1 MEIVDNKALVIR
13 TRNPQ
18 KIINAIPK
26 SEVVKQGDDISEV
39 AVHWG
44 LDETLVLHNLGYS
57 KAPSPIIS
65 KYDWC
70 GIHTPFE
77 HQKETA
83 AFLTTNHRC
92 FVLNEAGTGKTSAAI
107 WAADYLMK
115 KGKVKRVL
123 IIAPLSILSSA
134 WQSDLFKVAMHRT
147 VSVAHGAANKRKQ
160 IIKEGSEF
168 VIINYDGVEVVVDE
182 ILEGGFDLI
191 ISDEC
196 TSLKN
201 PSTKRWKTVKK
212 IIKPNTRLW
221 MMTGT
226 PAAQSPLDAYGMA
239 KLVNPEQ
246 VPRTFGGWRDM
257 TMQHISQFRWIPKPR
272 AKEIVHAALQ
282 PAIRF
287 TKEECLDLPDVVYMT
302 RDVELTPQQKRYYEV
317 LRKEMLFSASGEEVT
332 AVNAATKMGKLL
344 QISCIGY
351 TTPVLTQRHGWIP
364 IYTVT
369 PEDLVW
375 DGEEWVNCGG
385 AVFKGLR
392 ETVLLD
398 GVQMTPEHLVLTKSG
413 WQPAGE
419 CINGNASEGFNR
431 EKVRLPSSFSAFW
444 NKLRKNKKSNMALP
458 LRLWD
463 RNSTR
468 ITEPTFVTPT
478 QCAALRVPS
487 RGTYTD
493 AWYDLHKALR
503 DMVWCPKPLSFNI
516 RQGLQKL
523 WWPGHHHMRTVEGFI
538 CKLLGGHERGVLG
551 QLDVGSQERQR
562 WVLQRKLSMGNY
574 PRAGKQHTIQ
584 SDVRYPKR
592 ENEFITGGDDV
603 WIKNSNTPCE
613 TDTLRMGA
621 SASPNNPPATTQV
634 FDLIN
639 CGPRNRFVVRGA
651 EGQHIIVHNC
661 GAVYTDDKQILEFD
675 VSNRMNVLKEVLD
688 ETSNKAIVFAPYRH
702 TIELLRVFLEKE
714 GISVE
719 LIHGDVSVNKRTD
732 IFNRF
737 QTQSDPK
744 VLVIQPQAASHG
756 VTLTAADNVIFWSPV
771 TSVETYIQCIARMDR
786 FGQKNKMTV
795 THLQGSEV
803 ERKLYKALQDR
814 KNLHEELVALYRG
827 LTSDAVV
834 VK

>member
-1 MEIVDNKALVIR
+1 MEIVGDKALVIR

-18 KIINAIPK
+18 KIIDAIPK
-26 SEVVKQGDDISEV
+26 SEILKRGEDLSEV
-39 AVHWG
+39 AVNWG

-65 KYDWC
+65 RYKWC
-70 GIHTPFE
+70 GIHTPFA

-115 KGKVKRVL
+115 KGRVNRVL

-191 ISDEC
+191 IADEC

-287 TKEECLDLPDVVYMT
+287 TKEECLDLPDVIYMT

-344 QISCIGY
+344 QISG
-351 TTPVLTQRHGWIP
+351 
-364 IYTVT
+364 
-369 PEDLVW
+369 
-375 DGEEWVNCGG
+375 
-385 AVFKGLR
+385 
-392 ETVLLD
+392 
-398 GVQMTPEHLVLTKSG
+398 
-413 WQPAGE
+413 
-419 CINGNASEGFNR
+419 
-431 EKVRLPSSFSAFW
+431 
-444 NKLRKNKKSNMALP
+444 
-458 LRLWD
+458 
-463 RNSTR
+463 
-468 ITEPTFVTPT
+468 
-478 QCAALRVPS
+478 
-487 RGTYTD
+487 
-493 AWYDLHKALR
+493 
-503 DMVWCPKPLSFNI
+503 
-516 RQGLQKL
+516 
-523 WWPGHHHMRTVEGFI
+523 
-538 CKLLGGHERGVLG
+538 
-551 QLDVGSQERQR
+551 
-562 WVLQRKLSMGNY
+562 
-574 PRAGKQHTIQ
+574 
-584 SDVRYPKR
+584 
-592 ENEFITGGDDV
+592 
-603 WIKNSNTPCE
+603 
-613 TDTLRMGA
+613 
-621 SASPNNPPATTQV
+621 
-634 FDLIN
+634 
-639 CGPRNRFVVRGA
+639 
-651 EGQHIIVHNC
+651 